1 MSRRLLLIAA
11 TLLLAVVGTGAV
23 LLYVGQADARALAG
37 KQAVTVLLAAK
48 KVAAGTSA
56 GDAERDGLLRAEAMP
71 AETIPTDAVTDVT
84 GDLSALVASADIQPG
99 QLLLRSMFVA
109 KEQRS
114 GGLSIPDRKIAVTVS
129 VTGAQR
135 VAGYVQPGSKVAVFD
150 TFNVL
155 EGKGRTPAGDGL
167 QKQHTYNQAT
177 RLLLAG
183 VEVLAV
189 GPPAATSPEGSA
201 KPSGGLAENGSG
213 GTAGDTVLVTVAVS
227 QNDAEKLIHAAQ
239 TGALYLALVTDK
251 SATSPG
257 PGVDNRSVFGDQE
270 AS

>member
-1 MSRRLLLIAA
+1 MRRLLLIVV
-11 TLLLAVVGTGAV
+11 TLLLAAVGTGAV
-23 LLYVGQADARALAG
+23 LQYVRKADERALAG

-48 KVAAGTSA
+48 KVPAGTSA
-56 GDAERDGLLRAEAMP
+56 GDAQRDGLLRAEAMP
-71 AETIPTDAVTDVT
+71 AETIPPDAVTDVT
-84 GDLSALVASADIQPG
+84 GDLSPLVASADIQPG
-99 QLLLRSMFVA
+99 QLLLRAMFVA

-114 GGLSIPDRKIAVTVS
+114 GGLSIPERKIAVTVS

-177 RLLLAG
+177 RLLLTG

-189 GPPAATSPEGSA
+189 GAAEQTSSDGSG
-201 KPSGGLAENGSG
+201 KPSGGLAANGAAG
-213 GTAGDTVLVTVAVS
+213 GAGDTVLVTVAVT
-227 QNDAEKLIHAAQ
+227 QAEAEKLIHAAQ
-239 TGALYLALVTDK
+239 TGAVYLALVTDR

-257 PGVDNRSVFGDQE
+257 PGVDNRSIFGDE
-270 AS
+270 EGS